1 MSELILPYSG
11 RRHCAP
17 IQDAP
22 ALEAKNLSAIY
33 SGYSKPAIEHINLT
47 IQRGK
52 EVALVGPNGSGK
64 STLFKVITGFLPI
77 HSGSVKIYGNA
88 IGLCHHRTVY
98 LPQRHEIDW
107 NFPFDVRKLALS
119 GRYVHLGWLKN
130 PTQKDCDIV
139 DEALKRLGLA
149 KLASR
154 QISELSGGQ
163 QQRLLLA
170 RAFVQEPDL
179 YLLDEPYNAV
189 DTETRDLI
197 KKFLSEL
204 KHKGKTLIV
213 STHFIDKIDTEYDSA
228 IYLKDGRLVDGPL
241 PEDHHR
247 CGHDH

>member
-1 MSELILPYSG
+1 MSPMILPYSG
-11 RRHCAP
+11 RRHCEP
-17 IQDAP
+17 VKDAP
-22 ALEAKNLSAIY
+22 ALETKNLSACY
-33 SGYSKPAIEHINLT
+33 SGHSKSAIDQISLT
-47 IQRGK
+47 VQRGK
-52 EVALVGPNGSGK
+52 EAALVGPNGSGK

-77 HSGSVKIYGNA
+77 QSGSVRIYGNA

-107 NFPFDVRKLALS
+107 NFPINVQKLVLS
-119 GRYVHLGWLKN
+119 GRYVHLGWLKS
-130 PTQKDCDIV
+130 PSTKDYEIADQ
-139 DEALKRLGLA
+139 ALKRLGLD

-189 DTETRDLI
+189 DTETRELI

-204 KHKGKTLIV
+204 KLKGKTLIV
-213 STHFIDKIDTEYDSA
+213 STHFIDKIDTEYDQA
-228 IYLKDGRLVDGPL
+228 IYLKDGRLADAPP

-247 CGHDH
+247 CGH

>member
-1 MSELILPYSG
+1 MSEMIYPYSG
-11 RRHCAP
+11 RRHCEP
-17 IQDAP
+17 VKDAP
-22 ALEAKNLSAIY
+22 ALETKNLSAHY
-33 SGYSKPAIEHINLT
+33 SGYTKSAIDHISLT
-47 IQRGK
+47 VQRGK
-52 EVALVGPNGSGK
+52 EAALVGPNGSGK

-77 HSGSVKIYGNA
+77 QNGSVRIYGNA

-107 NFPFDVRKLALS
+107 NFPIDVRKLVLS

-130 PTQKDCDIV
+130 PSDKDDEIV
-139 DEALKRLGLA
+139 DQALKRLGLDH
-149 KLASR
+149 LALR

-189 DTETRDLI
+189 DAETRELI
-197 KKFLSEL
+197 KNFLSEL

-213 STHFIDKIDTEYDSA
+213 STHFIDKIDTEYDQA
-228 IYLKDGRLVDGPL
+228 IYLKDGRLADAPP

-247 CGHDH
+247 CGHEH